1 MNLKIIRPKNE
12 TEDLYLSIA
21 KICETLIHQTHTKLE
36 ETLKFKLIKPRET
49 FHFNPPILIEGSWM
63 IGLTILEVYNSI
75 FIITEEN
82 NKFELYKFTDSKIGG
97 ISYEKVW
104 DENEKDLGITDITI
118 TATDLQDYIIGPII
132 FQEYRKQIRKRMEND
147 KHSSVLAVH
156 NRSIFQDFESFL
168 RTAVDLVED
177 DIRLVLDEYNSSF
190 ITYELEPGIYTF
202 KDLSDALLK
211 ILQPDYERYD
221 DAIDIVFDDVTMKA
235 ELVVRPGLIAI
246 RFDG

>member
-1 MNLKIIRPKNE
+1 MNLKMIRPKNE
-12 TEDLYLSIA
+12 TEDLLLSIA
-21 KICETLIHQTHTKLE
+21 KNCETLIHQTHTKLE

-75 FIITEEN
+75 FNITEEN

-104 DENEKDLGITDITI
+104 DENEKDLGITDIT
-118 TATDLQDYIIGPII
+118 ATDLQDYIIGPINI
-132 FQEYRKQIRKRMEND
+132 QEYRKLRKRLNND
-147 KHSSVLAVH
+147 KYLSILAVY
-156 NRSIFQDFESFL
+156 NRSIFRDFESFL
-168 RTAVDLVED
+168 GTAVDLVED

-202 KDLSDALLK
+202 KDLSEALLK
-211 ILQPDYERYD
+211 ILQPE
-221 DAIDIVFDDVTMKA
+221 
-235 ELVVRPGLIAI
+235 
-246 RFDG
+246 

>member
-12 TEDLYLSIA
+12 TEDLLLSIA
-21 KICETLIHQTHTKLE
+21 KNCETLIHQTHTKPGE
-36 ETLKFKLIKPRET
+36 MLKFKLIKPRET

-75 FIITEEN
+75 FNITEEN
-82 NKFELYKFTDSKIGG
+82 NKFELYKLTDSKIGG

-104 DENEKDLGITDITI
+104 DENEKDLGIRDI

-132 FQEYRKQIRKRMEND
+132 IQEYRKPKGKRMKND
-147 KHSSVLAVH
+147 KYLSILAVYD
-156 NRSIFQDFESFL
+156 RSIFQDFESFL
-168 RTAVDLVED
+168 GTAVDLVED
-177 DIRLVLDEYNSSF
+177 DIRLVLDEYNSNF

-202 KDLSDALLK
+202 KDLSEAVLK
-211 ILQPDYERYD
+211 ILQPEYERYD
-221 DAIDIVFDDVTMKA
+221 DALDIVFDDVSMKT
-235 ELVVRPGLIAI
+235 ELVVRPGIIAI